1 MLMDRSQRPEVGRR
15 KCPEIL
21 TPTPYRISRL
31 FYDVPRVDKARI
43 FLGQNYTAGG
53 AVLEGVT
60 QAQSPLAA
68 RQRWLLLDSNM
79 ADTAHTTRCP
89 HLLAVLSAHS

>member
-60 QAQSPLAA
+60 QAQSHRWRPASDGCSWTATWPTPPTPHDA
-68 RQRWLLLDSNM
+68 RTFSL
-79 ADTAHTTRCP
+79 C
-89 HLLAVLSAHS
+89 